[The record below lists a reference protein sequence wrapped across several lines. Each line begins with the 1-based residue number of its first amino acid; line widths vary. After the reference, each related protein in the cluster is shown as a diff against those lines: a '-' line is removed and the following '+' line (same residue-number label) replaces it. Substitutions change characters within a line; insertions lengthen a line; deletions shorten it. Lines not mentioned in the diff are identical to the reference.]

1 MKNTVVGSSL
11 PRFFF
16 IAAPKFA
23 HCLLHT
29 VYGII
34 NYSVTAGLSHIP
46 SLYGMFHLQKGIE
59 VVETGRDVSV
69 VCGDD
74 GDQ

>member
-1 MKNTVVGSSL
+1 MKITVVGSPL

-16 IAAPKFA
+16 
-23 HCLLHT
+23 LLQSQNLHT

-34 NYSVTAGLSHIP
+34 NYSVTAGLSHLP